1 MKNLFSRRE
10 VFSIRKFSMGV
21 ASVMIAASL
30 MVPSQANVQLL
41 KAKENIEVQANKDI
55 NIRVLERDGGA
66 VIELGATKDLTDV
79 DVNVMLNGNRV
90 VAYHIA
96 SIKAGQKIEKKVT
109 KEQLETIKKLISN
122 GQKTL
127 PNTAIV
133 EKSVSQTI
141 NIAGNSLRVDVKYHV
156 EDNSVPEV
164 KQEKKEVKPT
174 PEVKP
179 EQPKPEIK
187 PEQPKPE
194 VQPEKPVETPSTPKP
209 EVKPEQPKPEVKPEQ
224 PKPEVKPEQLKPE
237 EKPEQPKPELK
248 PEQPKPELKP
258 EQPKPEVKP
267 EQSKPEVKPEQPKP
281 EVRPEQP
288 KPEVKPEQP
297 KSEVKPE
304 QPKPE
309 VKPEQPKPEV
319 KPEQPKPEVKP
330 EQPKPEVKPEQPKP
344 EVKPEQ
350 PNKQNKPE
358 EKEENKVVKFEDA
371 NLKRILLKKLKD
383 YKGVDEE
390 DDGLAGEYNIK
401 IKDKNYRK
409 DKNDTEIYEKD
420 MEQLESFA
428 IRGFDEETFESFV
441 GDQQIKSIVGLEK
454 AVNLKQL
461 TISGNP
467 DDSRGALRNISPLR
481 GLKNLELLRLSHNDI
496 IDISPIE
503 GLTNLKH
510 LFLSHNQI
518 KNIDAVKNLTN
529 LESLDFARNIG
540 EERISD
546 ISAIANLTKLKLLG
560 LSDANIPDI
569 SVLKNLVNLET
580 FMANDSKIENIS
592 VLNNAKNL
600 KILYLDKN
608 KITDVSVV
616 KDLVELTE
624 LYLRNNNISE
634 IDFSK
639 LTKLSD
645 VNVEGNKISDYSSLE
660 KLTSLKY
667 VNLSKQHVDLNREYT
682 LDSNS
687 VEMDMPIIGLKSH
700 AKEGTIKVTS
710 DNDKVKASYDEKTNK
725 VILSVTDEVMKEF
738 ANKKLSVNLK
748 VLYVDKEDYKSE
760 ETNIDV
766 NNIKLNIKE
775 KIVEPKKLVV
785 DGIVV
790 TNKNKPVLTKL
801 TFAFINK
808 KNENEVIQKD
818 TNLGMI
824 GGVEL
829 TKDEVYTVTLND
841 NKKYQMDEIDVVARE
856 EEGYTVLF
864 NAKTNEIIQNI
875 EVKEVK
881 KEEIPKENDIETL
894 DGITAKVI
902 DSTGKAIKDAPFRLY
917 EFDGLIPNIVR
928 QARTGEDGTL
938 TLMSNQLKP
947 NKKYELRIEKRDT
960 AFNRENV
967 IFNTD
972 DDGDIV
978 SIDNKIIT
986 ADSTGIIEFKE
997 ERKNDNEIKTVKT
1010 YYKVVDGNGNP
1021 VENVE
1026 LSVNGIRTKITTL
1039 KNARSNKDGIVE
1051 LDVEA
1056 KVNGVDYIVNV
1067 SKNDQFN
1074 WEFKPDSVN
1083 LNVSENG
1090 VITYSD
1096 SEGKYTLTDYNG
1108 TKIPVFV
1115 VKRVD
1120 LNYLKTDLREKI
1132 KEAEA
1137 ELEKTPNKELT
1148 DIVNSAKE
1156 ELAKSETLP
1165 IYVKGYI
1172 GNLTTALEKIKK
1184 SRVDEKPLKKGT
1196 IPEML
1201 VRNGKTPELNEVT
1214 VEFINKNNPKD
1225 KVVATSEN
1233 GMLSNVQLTV
1243 GEEYIIK
1250 VKGQGDEV
1258 LPNNLVLKEEEGEF
1272 IPYKVGTDEFY
1283 DSIDLDE
1290 LKKEEIIKEDLS
1302 KIRDELEKLTNRELR
1317 TEKGYVANEGNQ
1329 TANNAWI
1336 NARTEAE
1343 KILRNPNATKEQLE
1357 TAISNLTEKINDA
1370 LVGSEKT
1377 KVKKLIVSSN
1387 KDNEDKLKLR
1397 AELNRAKTIEEVNAV
1412 AEKVGGK
1419 VTPPRENNTETKP
1432 EGSNPGTASEKPG
1445 GNNPG
1450 TTSEK
1455 PGESNPGTTPEKPK
1469 TEDGNIVA
1477 VKEAIAQNKLPGKG
1491 GLLLLDVEVKNTDV
1505 NKVGLVAY
1513 RDGVKTD
1520 NVTIDKF
1527 LTESTNKV
1535 SYTITVP
1542 KNETDK
1548 EIKYKFVATVDGV
1561 ETNKYLEKTQD
1572 AFVEEAKISNYSL
1585 ENEVLQGG
1593 GEGRLVLKGNNLTTS
1608 NVKIRVFD
1616 ADSIEENTPL
1626 TNSIVYEKSN
1636 NNLVAKINF
1645 PENNTNTSK
1654 SYKVKIYQNGKEVNI
1669 TTLEGRDRRDKPTF
1683 TVVGKGQDS
1692 SKPVLSN
1699 LTITSYRTS
1708 GTGAVNDGVEKTE
1721 TTVASNQVSKKTEV
1735 HLYGANLNEVKTKV
1749 KIVDQNGVEWPI
1761 EGAES
1766 DLVKMVLAGKSG
1778 VNNGILGN
1786 GTFQIAEIILPG
1798 NLKENMKFTYTFAVD
1813 GTNFDTTHKV
1823 HAIVEKTGGQVDP
1836 AVKTITL
1843 KYQDETG
1850 KKIAEDKV
1858 LKAYSHFPVSVG
1870 KVDVAGYTF
1879 VKVKDISALNDRIG
1893 EKTEITYVYK
1903 NSNSDSMTT
1912 EKPKVEDSNNGTQ
1925 PAVNEDV
1932 KKLKEQLQ
1940 NLVAKDL
1947 RTESNYKMS
1956 GTGEEIAWLNLRK
1969 KANEV
1974 LSKADSDR
1982 NELEIRINKLSA
1994 AIKTLEEANAQKNSN
2009 STEVTPPNNNAAST
2023 TEELEKVRKE
2033 AKSMVLNSEFIQD
2046 KTKYFKRIKEATTVE
2061 VLKVLISEID
2071 NLNNNGGKETT
2082 EEENIPESTDQ
2093 LKSKLQKLVDNDLIK
2108 NEKFSQVTPELQSEY
2123 KKARALANKLLNND
2137 ASKEELKEQIKV
2149 LETVIKKIVG

>member
-1 MKNLFSRRE
+1 MKNLFSRKE

-21 ASVMIAASL
+21 ASVMIASSL
-30 MVPSQANVQLL
+30 VVSSQANIQLL

-55 NIRVLERDGGA
+55 NMRVLERDGGA
-66 VIELGATKDLTDV
+66 VIELAATKDLTDI

-90 VAYHIA
+90 ASYHIA
-96 SIKAGQKIEKKVT
+96 SIKAGQKIEEKVT
-109 KEQLETIKKLISN
+109 KEQLETVKKLISN

-133 EKSVSQTI
+133 ERSASQTI
-141 NIAGNSLRVDVKYHV
+141 NIAGNRLRVDVKYHV

-164 KQEKKEVKPT
+164 KPKKPEEKPT

-179 EQPKPEIK
+179 EKPEEKPTPEVKPGQPEVKPERPKPEVKPEPPKPAEKPKQPKLEVK
-187 PEQPKPE
+187 PEQPKPA
-194 VQPEKPVETPSTPKP
+194 EKPEVKLEKP
-209 EVKPEQPKPEVKPEQ
+209 EVKPEQPKPAE
-224 PKPEVKPEQLKPE
+224 
-237 EKPEQPKPELK
+237 
-248 PEQPKPELKP
+248 
-258 EQPKPEVKP
+258 
-267 EQSKPEVKPEQPKP
+267 
-281 EVRPEQP
+281 
-288 KPEVKPEQP
+288 
-297 KSEVKPE
+297 KPE

-319 KPEQPKPEVKP
+319 KPEQPKPAEKP

-344 EVKPEQ
+344 AEKPEQLKPEVKPEQ
-350 PNKQNKPE
+350 PKPE
-358 EKEENKVVKFEDA
+358 VEPEQPKPEVKPEQPKPEKTNEQNEPGKKEENKVVKFEDA

-390 DDGLAGEYNIK
+390 DDGLAGEFNIK
-401 IKDKNYRK
+401 IKDKSYRK

-467 DDSRGALRNISPLR
+467 DDSKGALRDISPLK

-496 IDISPIE
+496 IDISPVE

-560 LSDANIPDI
+560 LSDTNIPDI
-569 SVLKNLVNLET
+569 SVLKNLVNLEI
-580 FMANDSKIENIS
+580 FMANDSKIEDIS
-592 VLNNAKNL
+592 VLKNTKNL

-645 VNVEGNKISDYSSLE
+645 VNVQGNKISDYSSLE
-660 KLTSLKY
+660 KLTALKY
-667 VNLSKQHVDLNREYT
+667 VNLSKQNVDLNREYT

-687 VEMDMPIIGLKSH
+687 VEMDMPIVGLKSH
-700 AKEGTIKVTS
+700 AKEGTLKVTS
-710 DNDKVKASYDEKTNK
+710 DNEKVKASYDGETNK
-725 VILSVTDEVMKEF
+725 ITLSVTNDVLKEYV
-738 ANKKLSVNLK
+738 NKQLSVNLK

-760 ETNIDV
+760 ETSIDV
-766 NNIKLNIKE
+766 NNIKLNVKE
-775 KIVEPKKLVV
+775 KVAEPKKLVI
-785 DGIVV
+785 DDLVV
-790 TNKNKPVLTKL
+790 TNENKPVIDKL
-801 TFAFINK
+801 TYILVNK
-808 KNENEVIQKD
+808 KNDNEVIEKN
-818 TNLGMI
+818 TNKGMLS
-824 GGVEL
+824 GLEL
-829 TKDEVYTVTLND
+829 TKDEVYTLSLND
-841 NKKYQMDEIDVVARE
+841 NEKYQMEDIDVVAKE
-856 EEGYTVLF
+856 EDGFSVLY
-864 NAKTNEIIQNI
+864 NVKTNEIIQNL
-875 EVKEVK
+875 EVK
-881 KEEIPKENDIETL
+881 KIEKEETHEDDVVTL
-894 DGITAKVI
+894 DGITAKVTNSSGAPI
-902 DSTGKAIKDAPFRLY
+902 SNVPFRLFEY
-917 EFDGLIPNIVR
+917 DGIIPNIVK
-928 QARTGEDGTL
+928 QEKTGEDGTL
-938 TLMSNQLKP
+938 TFTSNKLKP
-947 NKKYELRIEKRDT
+947 NKKYELRIEKRDS

-967 IFNTD
+967 IFTTD
-972 DDGDIV
+972 EDGEIV
-978 SIDNKIIT
+978 SIDNKAVT
-986 ADSTGIIEFKE
+986 EETTGVIDFKE
-997 ERKNDNEIKTVKT
+997 ERKNDKEIKTIKS
-1010 YYKVVDGNGNP
+1010 YYKVVDENGNP

-1039 KNARSNKDGIVE
+1039 KNARSNKNGIVE
-1051 LDVEA
+1051 LELES

-1074 WEFKPDSVN
+1074 WEFRPDSVN
-1083 LNVSENG
+1083 LNVSE
-1090 VITYSD
+1090 
-1096 SEGKYTLTDYNG
+1096 EGKISYNDLNKDYTLEDYNG

-1115 VKRVD
+1115 VKKID
-1120 LNYLKTDLREKI
+1120 LNYLKTDLKEKI
-1132 KEAEA
+1132 KEAEV
-1137 ELEKTPNKELT
+1137 ELEKSPNKELK
-1148 DIVNSAKE
+1148 DIVISAKE

-1184 SRVDEKPLKKGT
+1184 SKADEKPLKKGA

-1225 KVVATSEN
+1225 KVVAVSEN

-1250 VKGQGDEV
+1250 VKGQGIEV
-1258 LPNNLVLKEEEGEF
+1258 FPTNLILKEEEGEF

-1283 DSIDLDE
+1283 DSIDLGE
-1290 LKKEEIIKEDLS
+1290 LKKEDKPKEDLS
-1302 KIRDELEKLTNRELR
+1302 KIRSELEKLVSRELR
-1317 TEKGYVANEGNQ
+1317 TEKGYIANEGNQ
-1329 TANNAWI
+1329 PANNAWI
-1336 NARTEAE
+1336 LAKTEAE
-1343 KILRNPNATKEQLE
+1343 KVLRNQNATKEQLE
-1357 TAISNLTEKINDA
+1357 NEIKNLTTKTNEAI
-1370 LVGSEKT
+1370 VGSEKT
-1377 KVKKLIVSSN
+1377 KVKKLIVASD
-1387 KDNEDKLKLR
+1387 KANEDKLKLR
-1397 AELNRAKTIEEVNAV
+1397 AELNTAKTIEEVNSI

-1419 VTPPRENNTETKP
+1419 VTPPGEGNVDPKQETHEENNSGTKP
-1432 EGSNPGTASEKPG
+1432 KDSEVSKPNKPENEGNVSTE
-1445 GNNPG
+1445 NN
-1450 TTSEK
+1450 K
-1455 PGESNPGTTPEKPK
+1455 
-1469 TEDGNIVA
+1469 IVSI
-1477 VKEAIAQNKLPGKG
+1477 KEAIVQNKLSGKG

-1505 NKVGLVAY
+1505 NKIQLVAY
-1513 RDGVKTD
+1513 RDGKKVD

-1542 KNETDK
+1542 KNESDK
-1548 EIKYKFVATVDGV
+1548 EVNYKFVAAVDGK
-1561 ETNKYLEKTQD
+1561 ETDKYLEKTQE
-1572 AFVEEAKISNYSL
+1572 AFVKDAKITNYSL
-1585 ENEVLQGG
+1585 ENEVLQG
-1593 GEGRLVLKGNNLTTS
+1593 EGVGTLVLKGDNLTTS
-1608 NVKIRVFD
+1608 NVKIRVFNS
-1616 ADSIEENTPL
+1616 DSIEENTTL
-1626 TNSIVYEKSN
+1626 TNKVVYEKRN
-1636 NNLVAKINF
+1636 NDLVARINF

-1654 SYKVKIYQNGKEVNI
+1654 SYKVKIYQNDKEVNI
-1669 TTLEGRDRRDKPTF
+1669 TTLDGRDRRDKPTF
-1683 TVVGKGQDS
+1683 TVVGKDQDS
-1692 SKPVLSN
+1692 TKPVLSN

-1708 GTGAVNDGVEKTE
+1708 GTGAVNDGIEKTE

-1766 DLVKMVLAGKSG
+1766 DLIKMVLAGKSG

-1813 GTNFDTTHKV
+1813 GTNFDITHKV

-1836 AVKTITL
+1836 VVKTITL

-1870 KVDVAGYTF
+1870 KADLTGYTF
-1879 VKVKDISALNDRIG
+1879 VKVKDISVLNDRIG

-1903 NSNSDSMTT
+1903 NSNGDSMTA

-1925 PAVNEDV
+1925 PVVNEDV

-1947 RTESNYKMS
+1947 RTESNYKMQ
-1956 GTGEEIAWLNLRK
+1956 GTGEETAWLNSRNNAEKL
-1969 KANEV
+1969 
-1974 LSKADSDR
+1974 LSKAGADK

-1994 AIKTLEEANAQKNSN
+1994 AIKTLEEANAQKNSSSADVTPSNNN
-2009 STEVTPPNNNAAST
+2009 STSM
-2023 TEELEKVRKE
+2023 TEELKLVKEE
-2033 AKSMVLNSEFIQD
+2033 AKSKVLNSEFIQD
-2046 KTKYFKRIKEATTVE
+2046 KTKYFKRIKEASTVE
-2061 VLKVLISEID
+2061 VLKVLISEIEK
-2071 NLNNNGGKETT
+2071 LNNNEGIEPKTEENISETT
-2082 EEENIPESTDQ
+2082 EQ
-2093 LKSKLQKLVDNDLIK
+2093 LKEKLQALVDNDLMK
-2108 NEKFSQVTPELQSEY
+2108 TDKYTQAAPELKTEY
-2123 KKARALANKLLNND
+2123 KKARALARKLLNED
-2137 ASKEELKEQIKV
+2137 TSKEGLKEQLKV
-2149 LETVIKKIVG
+2149 LEIVINKITA

>member
-1 MKNLFSRRE
+1 MKNIFGKKE
-10 VFSIRKFSMGV
+10 VFSIRKFSMGAV
-21 ASVMIAASL
+21 SVMIAASL
-30 MVPSQANVQLL
+30 LVTPQTELHVL
-41 KAKENIEVQANKDI
+41 KAKENIEVQAKKDVNRRKI
-55 NIRVLERDGGA
+55 ERNGEA
-66 VIELGATKDLTDV
+66 VIELTATKDLTDI

-90 VAYHIA
+90 ASYHIA
-96 SIKAGQKIEKKVT
+96 SLKAGEKIEKKVT
-109 KEQLETIKKLISN
+109 KDQLEVIKKLIAI

-127 PNTAIV
+127 PNTAVV
-133 EKSVSQTI
+133 EKNVSQTI
-141 NIAGNSLRVDVKYHV
+141 NIDGNNLRVDVKYHV
-156 EDNSVPEV
+156 EEELIS
-164 KQEKKEVKPT
+164 
-174 PEVKP
+174 VKP
-179 EQPKPEIK
+179 EQPKPE
-187 PEQPKPE
+187 Q
-194 VQPEKPVETPSTPKP
+194 SKP

-224 PKPEVKPEQLKPE
+224 PKPEM
-237 EKPEQPKPELK
+237 KPEQP
-248 PEQPKPELKP
+248 
-258 EQPKPEVKP
+258 
-267 EQSKPEVKPEQPKP
+267 
-281 EVRPEQP
+281 
-288 KPEVKPEQP
+288 
-297 KSEVKPE
+297 KPE

-319 KPEQPKPEVKP
+319 KPEQPKPEKTN
-330 EQPKPEVKPEQPKP
+330 EQNEPGK
-344 EVKPEQ
+344 
-350 PNKQNKPE
+350 
-358 EKEENKVVKFEDA
+358 KEENKVVKFEDA

-390 DDGLAGEYNIK
+390 DDGLAGEFNIK
-401 IKDKNYRK
+401 IKDKSYRK

-467 DDSRGALRNISPLR
+467 DDSKGALRDISPLR

-496 IDISPIE
+496 IDISPVE

-569 SVLKNLVNLET
+569 SVLKNLVNLEI
-580 FMANDSKIENIS
+580 FMANDSKIEDIS
-592 VLNNAKNL
+592 VLKNAKNL

-645 VNVEGNKISDYSSLE
+645 VNVQGNKISDYSSLE
-660 KLTSLKY
+660 KLTALKY
-667 VNLSKQHVDLNREYT
+667 VNLSKQNVDLNREYT

-687 VEMDMPIIGLKSH
+687 VEMDMPIVGLKSH

-710 DNDKVKASYDEKTNK
+710 DNDKVKVSYDEKTNK
-725 VILSVTDEVMKEF
+725 VILSVTDNVMKEF

-766 NNIKLNIKE
+766 NNIKLNVKE
-775 KIVEPKKLVV
+775 KVSESKKLGI

-790 TNKNKPVLTKL
+790 TNKNKPVLPKL

-824 GGVEL
+824 SGVEL

-841 NKKYQMDEIDVVARE
+841 NEKYQMDEIDVVARE
-856 EEGYTVLF
+856 NEEGYTVLF

-875 EVKEVK
+875 EVKEV
-881 KEEIPKENDIETL
+881 EKENIPEEDDAETL
-894 DGITAKVI
+894 DGITAKVM
-902 DSTGKAIKDAPFRLY
+902 DTTGKILSNVPFRLY
-917 EFDGLIPNIVR
+917 EYDGSIPNLIK
-928 QARTGEDGTL
+928 QSKTGEDGTL
-938 TLMSNQLKP
+938 TLMSNQLRP
-947 NKKYELRIEKRDT
+947 NKKYELRIEKRDS

-997 ERKNDNEIKTVKT
+997 ERKNDNEIKTVKS
-1010 YYKVVDGNGNP
+1010 YYKVVDENGNP

-1051 LDVEA
+1051 LDLEK

-1096 SEGKYTLTDYNG
+1096 ANEKYTLTDYNG

-1115 VKRVD
+1115 VKKID
-1120 LNYLKTDLREKI
+1120 LNYLKTDLKEKI
-1132 KEAEA
+1132 KEAEV
-1137 ELEKTPNKELT
+1137 ELGKAPSKELT

-1156 ELAKSETLP
+1156 ELAKPETLP

-1172 GNLTTALEKIKK
+1172 DNITTALNKIKESK
-1184 SRVDEKPLKKGT
+1184 IDKKTVKKGE
-1196 IPEML
+1196 IPEIL
-1201 VRNGKTPELNEVT
+1201 VRNGREPELREITFEFVNKQDSTDKVEVT
-1214 VEFINKNNPKD
+1214 
-1225 KVVATSEN
+1225 SSN
-1233 GMLSNVQLTV
+1233 GSLTNIELTV
-1243 GEEYIIK
+1243 GAEYIIK
-1250 VKGQGDEV
+1250 VKGKDNQV
-1258 LPNNLVLKEEEGEF
+1258 LPGSLEIKEEDGNF
-1272 IPYKVGTDEFY
+1272 VPYKVGTDEFY
-1283 DSIDLDE
+1283 DTIDLSE
-1290 LKKEEIIKEDLS
+1290 LKKKEAPKEDLS
-1302 KIRDELEKLTNRELR
+1302 KIRGELEKLVSRELR

-1329 TANNAWI
+1329 PANNAWI
-1336 NARTEAE
+1336 DAKIEAE
-1343 KILRNPNATKEQLE
+1343 KVLKNSNATKEQLE
-1357 TAISNLTEKINDA
+1357 AAISNLTEKTNAAI
-1370 LVGSEKT
+1370 VGSEKT

-1419 VTPPRENNTETKP
+1419 VTPPSGNNTETKPEKP
-1432 EGSNPGTASEKPG
+1432 EGSNPGTA
-1445 GNNPG
+1445 
-1450 TTSEK
+1450 SEK

-1477 VKEAIAQNKLPGKG
+1477 IKEAIVTKNLQGKG

-1513 RDGVKTD
+1513 RDGVKTE

-1542 KNETDK
+1542 KNESDK
-1548 EIKYKFVATVDGV
+1548 EVNYKFVATVDGK
-1561 ETNKYLEKTQD
+1561 ETDKYLEKTQE
-1572 AFVEEAKISNYSL
+1572 AFVKDAKITNYSL
-1585 ENEVLQGG
+1585 ENEVLQGKG
-1593 GEGRLVLKGNNLTTS
+1593 VGTLVLKGDNLTTS
-1608 NVKIRVFD
+1608 NVKIRVFNS
-1616 ADSIEENTPL
+1616 DSIEENSSL
-1626 TNSIVYEKSN
+1626 TSSVVYEKRN
-1636 NNLVAKINF
+1636 NDILAKINF
-1645 PENNTNTSK
+1645 PENNESSSK
-1654 SYKVKIYQNGKEVNI
+1654 SYKIKIYQNGKEVNI
-1669 TTLEGRDRRDKPTF
+1669 TTLDKRDRRDKPTF
-1683 TVVGKGQDS
+1683 TVVGRNQDS
-1692 SKPVLSN
+1692 TKPVLSN

-1708 GTGAVNDGVEKTE
+1708 GTGAVNDGIEKTE

-1766 DLVKMVLAGKSG
+1766 DLIKMVLAGKSG

-1836 AVKTITL
+1836 VVKTITL

-1870 KVDVAGYTF
+1870 KADLTGYTF

-1893 EKTEITYVYK
+1893 EKTEIIYVYK
-1903 NSNSDSMTT
+1903 NSNGDSMTA

-1925 PAVNEDV
+1925 PVVNEDV

-1947 RTESNYKMS
+1947 RTESNYKMQ
-1956 GTGEEIAWLNLRK
+1956 GTGEETAWLNSRNNAEK
-1969 KANEV
+1969 V
-1974 LSKADSDR
+1974 LSKAGADK

-1994 AIKTLEEANAQKNSN
+1994 AIKTLEKANTQKNS
-2009 STEVTPPNNNAAST
+2009 SSAEVTPSNNNST
-2023 TEELEKVRKE
+2023 SMTEELEEVKKE
-2033 AKSMVLNSEFIQD
+2033 AKSRVLNSEFIQD
-2046 KTKYFKRIKEATTVE
+2046 KNKYIKRIKEATTVE
-2061 VLKVLISEID
+2061 ALRALISEID
-2071 NLNNNGGKETT
+2071 NLNNNEGKESAT
-2082 EEENIPESTDQ
+2082 EENIAESVEQ
-2093 LKSKLQKLVDNDLIK
+2093 LKSKLQKLVDNDLRK
-2108 NEKFSQVTPELQSEY
+2108 NEKFSQATSELQSEY
-2123 KKARALANKLLNND
+2123 KKARALANKLLNNN
-2137 ASKEELKEQIKV
+2137 ASKEELKEQILK
-2149 LETVIKKIVG
+2149 LETAAKKILG